1 MASSTPISISC
12 SSGGS
17 PVKPNTQDFQSDTR
31 SAAENQVE
39 LAKYMKGL
47 WIGPMPVQQFLDDF
61 LPAPA
66 TPTPAIDPK
75 LFEVMSKAK
84 LEKDMYQPFVSIM
97 VT

>member
-17 PVKPNTQDFQSDTR
+17 PVKPNQSDTR

-47 WIGPMPVQQFLDDF
+47 WIGPMPMQQFLDDF

-84 LEKDMYQPFVSIM
+84 LEKDMYQPFVSMM